1 MLAHAL
7 IFYLFSF
14 VAIISS
20 LAVISSK
27 NTVHAVFF
35 LILDFVSISCL
46 FIMMGAEY
54 LGMLTLIVYVGAV
67 AVLFLFVVM
76 MLNVNFKEL
85 RAGFLSYLPF
95 GSLIGL
101 VLLIEIGMM
110 IGTWQYKDS
119 FIKTSEIQINN
130 NLTNTEAIGNVLYT
144 DYIHYFQISGL
155 ILLVA
160 MIGAILLTFRQKE
173 NLKRQDI
180 TKQVSRE
187 RDDGVSL
194 EDVESFKGVKLN
206 D

>member
-14 VAIISS
+14 IAISSS

-76 MLNVNFKEL
+76 MLNVNFKDL
-85 RAGFLSYLPF
+85 RTGFLSYLPF
-95 GSLIGL
+95 GLLIGI
-101 VLLIEIGMM
+101 VIIIELGMM
-110 IGTWQYKDS
+110 IGTWKYKDS
-119 FIKTSEIQINN
+119 FIKTSEIRISSKVS
-130 NLTNTEAIGNVLYT
+130 NTEALGNVLYT
-144 DYIHYFQISGL
+144 DFIHYFQISGI

-194 EDVESFKGVKLN
+194 EEVESFKGVKLN

>member
-1 MLAHAL
+1 MLAHTL
-7 IFYLFSF
+7 IFYFFSF
-14 VAIISS
+14 VTVASS

-54 LGMLTLIVYVGAV
+54 LGMLMLIVYVGAV

-76 MLNVNFKEL
+76 MLNVNL
-85 RAGFLSYLPF
+85 RDLRTGFLSYLPF
-95 GSLIGL
+95 GSLIGI

-110 IGTWQYKDS
+110 IGTWKFKDN
-119 FIKTSEIQINN
+119 FIKTSEIKINTQ
-130 NLTNTEAIGNVLYT
+130 LSNTEAIGNVLYT
-144 DYIHYFQISGL
+144 DFLYYFQISGL

-160 MIGAILLTFRQKE
+160 MIGAILLTFRRKD

-180 TKQVSRE
+180 TKQIMRE

-194 EDVESFKGVKLN
+194 EDVENFKGVKLN

>member
-7 IFYLFSF
+7 VFYLFSF
-14 VAIISS
+14 VTILSS
-20 LAVISSK
+20 IAVISAR

-35 LILDFVSISCL
+35 LILDFVSVSCL
-46 FIMMGAEY
+46 FIMLGAEY

-95 GSLIGL
+95 GSLIGVVIITEL
-101 VLLIEIGMM
+101 GMM
-110 IGTWQYKDS
+110 IGTWKYKDS
-119 FIKTSEIQINN
+119 FIKTSEIKINSEV
-130 NLTNTEAIGNVLYT
+130 TNTEALGNVLYT
-144 DYIHYFQISGL
+144 DYIQYFQLSGI

-160 MIGAILLTFRQKE
+160 MIGAILLTFRKKE
-173 NLKRQDI
+173 GLKRQDI
-180 TKQVSRE
+180 TRQVSRD
-187 RDDGVSL
+187 RQDGVSL
-194 EDVESFKGVKLN
+194 ENVKSFQGVKLN

>member
-7 IFYLFSF
+7 VFYLFSF
-14 VAIISS
+14 ITIASS
-20 LAVISSK
+20 LAVISAR
-27 NTVHAVFF
+27 NTIHAVFF
-35 LILDFVSISCL
+35 LILDFVSVSCL

-85 RAGFLSYLPF
+85 KSGFLGYVPF
-95 GSLIGL
+95 GAFIGI
-101 VLLIEIGMM
+101 VLLIEIGIML
-110 IGTWQYKDS
+110 GTWRYKDK
-119 FIKTSEIQINN
+119 FIKTSEIEIDNDFS
-130 NLTNTEAIGNVLYT
+130 NTEAIGNVLYT
-144 DYIHYFQISGL
+144 DYLHYFQISGL

-160 MIGAILLTFRQKE
+160 MIGAILLTFRRKD

-187 RDDGVSL
+187 RADGVLLS
-194 EDVESFKGVKLN
+194 EIESFKGVKLN

>member
-7 IFYLFSF
+7 VFYFFSF
-14 VAIISS
+14 VTVASS
-20 LAVISSK
+20 LAVISAR

-95 GSLIGL
+95 GSLIGI
-101 VLLIEIGMM
+101 VLLIEICLMVT
-110 IGTWQYKDS
+110 TWKYKDS
-119 FIKTSEIQINN
+119 FIKTSEIKINS
-130 NLTNTEAIGNVLYT
+130 NLSNTEAIGNVLYT
-144 DYIHYFQISGL
+144 DYLHYFQISGL

-160 MIGAILLTFRQKE
+160 MIGAILLTFRRKD

-180 TKQVSRE
+180 TKQISRE
-187 RDDGVSL
+187 RNESVSL
-194 EDVESFKGVKLN
+194 EDVESFKGIKLN

>member
-14 VAIISS
+14 VAIASS

-110 IGTWQYKDS
+110 IGTWKYKNT
-119 FIKTSEIQINN
+119 FIKTSEIKINN

-187 RDDGVSL
+187 RDEGVSL
-194 EDVESFKGVKLN
+194 EEVESFKGVKLH